1 MRVGPS
7 STLTTLDAKDIT
19 FTTSQNVITGGS
31 NNNMESL
38 RLSIN
43 ILWHLQP
50 KENLSNG

>member
-1 MRVGPS
+1 MQKTELLPPH
-7 STLTTLDAKDIT
+7 
-19 FTTSQNVITGGS
+19 NVITGGS